1 MKQIVD
7 KLNKIAKKID
17 ENVDIPNTDL
27 ITDSLDAITTA
38 LGGTPNDSNLIVD
51 KLEDIAGVAHGG
63 GGGTEINN
71 PILTINVD
79 ASGVVGEIGSIPLIQ
94 FNDGTLQN
102 IHSTV
107 NGGSTYTFEC
117 YVLEDAYEG
126 EESEYIWYCN
136 QYNSVL
142 GTNKTLSVS
151 NEVNVTVTLDQGD
164 EIFYAII
171 TDPTEPASFT
181 LTVS

>member
-63 GGGTEINN
+63 GGGSDLFETVE
-71 PILTINVD
+71 LTITLAGG
-79 ASGVVGEIGSIPLIQ
+79 ASYDLIAPAFYTEEEENFIISIDE
-94 FNDGTLQN
+94 N
-102 IHSTV
+102 
-107 NGGSTYTFEC
+107 
-117 YVLEDAYEG
+117 LEDAENVFNIIIPTNG
-126 EESEYIWYCN
+126 SAYIKIIPSAGAN
-136 QYNSVL
+136 VFIDSGDITQAGANSYTIT
-142 GTNKTLSVS
+142 GNA
-151 NEVNVTVTLDQGD
+151 EVTVVGK
-164 EIFYAII
+164 
-171 TDPTEPASFT
+171 
-181 LTVS
+181 

>member
-63 GGGTEINN
+63 GGGGVTNPVIEITLINN
-71 PILTINVD
+71 T
-79 ASGVVGEIGSIPLIQ
+79 
-94 FNDGTLQN
+94 
-102 IHSTV
+102 
-107 NGGSTYTFEC
+107 GSTITPYLYINHENEVVSVRYAIENGETKVVDSIVIPES
-117 YVLEDAYEG
+117 DTGPEG
-126 EESEYIWYCN
+126 PYFYKA
-136 QYNSVL
+136 SVYAE
-142 GTNKTLSVS
+142 GTITAS
-151 NEVNVTVTLDQGD
+151 NEVNCTYNDYT
-164 EIFYAII
+164 ITI
-171 TDPTEPASFT
+171 TDETQSSSIT
-181 LTVS
+181 LTFA

>member
-1 MKQIVD
+1 MKLD
-7 KLNKIAKKID
+7 EKSYLERIADALEVINDGASTRTID
-17 ENVDIPNTDL
+17 ITENGIIDVKNFAYANVNVE
-27 ITDSLDAITTA
+27 DS
-38 LGGTPNDSNLIVD
+38 
-51 KLEDIAGVAHGG
+51 
-63 GGGTEINN
+63 GGTEITN
-71 PILTINVD
+71 PKLTINVN

-117 YVLEDAYEG
+117 YVLEDAYED
-126 EESEYIWYCN
+126 EESEYVWDCPPI
-136 QYNSVL
+136 NSVL
-142 GTNKTLSVS
+142 GTDKTLSVS

-164 EIFYAII
+164 GIFYAII
-171 TDPTEPASFT
+171 TDPAEPASFT